1 MINEV
6 RKNAY
11 TVVLNILYRN
21 NMLKQLNYFSSEAYH
36 TDSLKEH
43 NVRDNRYMES
53 RTHACYLE
61 RVH

>member
-1 MINEV
+1 
-6 RKNAY
+6 
-11 TVVLNILYRN
+11 
-21 NMLKQLNYFSSEAYH
+21 MLKQLNYFSSEAYH

-43 NVRDNRYMES
+43 NVRHNRYMES